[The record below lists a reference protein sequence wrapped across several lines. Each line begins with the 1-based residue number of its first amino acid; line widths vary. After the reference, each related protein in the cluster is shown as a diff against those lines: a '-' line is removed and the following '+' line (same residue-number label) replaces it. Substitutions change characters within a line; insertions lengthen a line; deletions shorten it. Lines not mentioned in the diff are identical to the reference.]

1 MINEIGF
8 NGLTCSPSDYDCS
21 DGELATCYNLIP
33 EDNALKPVYAPAVVG
48 NITLTNKQVIE
59 CCHKGNV
66 NGDVYKHYIIH
77 DKSGSGDGTWWWCDV
92 DGDTLEEI
100 VLDSFKVSTVCAMG
114 NILCFIGE
122 SGTYYAL
129 WKDNTYRTFKKK
141 DFLFNTEIRKTPD
154 SGVSTVSTYTFV
166 AKYTKVEFLAM
177 YDKYLSGDINVYKF
191 HTLKKS
197 SLEKILGDIDADVNK
212 RLAEDES
219 LFKYTTFGV
228 CLLRLYD
235 GTYVATSGFFLLQ
248 NTIDRTLTV
257 KSTTANW
264 DGPSCRMNMTLRK
277 YQLRVSLAT
286 DKIKDLITGFD
297 VYLNLSDSLLDIRE
311 YKNGDYDTAI
321 QIPNATYKLDFI
333 DLKNLYRK
341 IDEMP
346 LYKVASFDMDDIG
359 KFVDLKRPIGT
370 EESFNSEMLNALDIG
385 ASGGYLYNNRLH
397 LFDYSKI
404 YATKDNPFVQYADSN
419 MDNVEDVEFIAEHS
433 FADGNKIYCRF
444 KSKPIIPAVFS
455 LCLDNLISTD
465 FYFKKGEECYWQRV
479 LYYNSKTYPWSLCAS
494 YDKGIFGDIQ
504 DFSHYSPV
512 EYNEKLALAEKSDM
526 VISSSQ
532 SSILVSKAENPMVF
546 PAKNSVSVGSST
558 IRALAANTQPIS
570 EGQFGDAPLYAFT
583 DEGVWMLML
592 DSEGVYQSRQPVN
605 REICTNTTG
614 ILQTDD
620 AILYASDRGII
631 MQQGR
636 SSKCITEALDD
647 YPFDYNK
654 MPHSAEI
661 LATGEIPSIGV
672 AYRMTIRQYL
682 KEAEMV
688 FDYYNS
694 RLVLFNPNCKY
705 AYIYSLRSGMW
716 GTIPNTFRSRVNIYP
731 QAYAV
736 NTDGDIVDLYN
747 PDADEYVPYFFCTRP
762 MTLDAANVHKTIFSL
777 IVRGYFQPDVKKCGI
792 ALYASNNL
800 FDWVLVSTSAT
811 QYLRGIAGTPY
822 KYFRIACIGNL
833 RPEESISGCSIDV
846 QPRWN
851 NRLR

>member
-33 EDNALKPVYAPAVVG
+33 EDNALKPVHAPAVVG
-48 NITLTNKQVIE
+48 KITLTNKQVIE
-59 CCHKGNV
+59 YCHKGNV

-77 DKSGSGDGTWWWCDV
+77 DKSGPGNGTWWWCDV
-92 DGDTLEEI
+92 DGETLNEI
-100 VLDSFKVSTVCAMG
+100 VLDNFKVSTVCAMG

-129 WKDNTYRTFKKK
+129 WKDKTYRTFKKE
-141 DFLFNTEIRKTPD
+141 DFLFNTTIRNATAAARLLP
-154 SGVSTVSTYTFV
+154 FV
-166 AKYTKVEFLAM
+166 AKYTKDEFLAM
-177 YDKYLSGDINVYKF
+177 YDKNTAGSSVIYHYD
-191 HTLKKS
+191 TLKKT
-197 SLEKILGDIDADVNK
+197 SLEKMLGDIDADVNK
-212 RLAEDES
+212 WLGGDDS

-235 GTYVATSGFFLLQ
+235 GTYVATSGFFILQ
-248 NTIDRTLTV
+248 NTLERTLTI
-257 KSTTANW
+257 KKTTPDW
-264 DGPSCRMNMTLRK
+264 DGPSCQMYMNLHK

-297 VYLNLSDSLLDIRE
+297 VYLNLSDSLLDIRG
-311 YKNGDYDTAI
+311 YNNGYYGLGTGSPDI
-321 QIPNATYKLDFI
+321 TYQLDFI
-333 DLKNLYRK
+333 DLKRLYEK

-346 LYKVASFDMDDIG
+346 LYKVASFDMDDVG
-359 KFVDLKRPIGT
+359 KYVDLKRPIGT

-404 YATKDNPFVQYADSN
+404 YAIKDHPFVQYADSN

-433 FADGNKIYCRF
+433 FADGNKIYCKF
-444 KSKPIIPAVFS
+444 KDKAVIPAMVS
-455 LCLDNLISTD
+455 LCLPNLVSTD
-465 FYFKKGEECYWQRV
+465 YYLKKGEECYWQRV
-479 LYYNSKTYPWSLCAS
+479 LYYNSKTYPWSICAS

-504 DFSHYSPV
+504 DFSHYSPI
-512 EYNEKLALAEKSDM
+512 EYNEKVAKAEKSDM
-526 VISSSQ
+526 VVSSSQ
-532 SSILVSKAENPMVF
+532 SSILVSKAENPMAF

-647 YPFDYNK
+647 YPFDYNT
-654 MPHSAEI
+654 MPHSREI

-672 AYRMTIRQYL
+672 AYRMPIRQYL

-694 RLVLFNPNCKY
+694 RLILFNPNCKY

-736 NTDGDIVDLYN
+736 NTDGRIVDLYN

-811 QYLRGIAGTPY
+811 QYLRGMAGTPY

-851 NRLR
+851 NKLR

>member
-33 EDNALKPVYAPAVVG
+33 EDNALKPVHAPAVVG
-48 NITLTNKQVIE
+48 KITLTNKQVIE
-59 CCHKGNV
+59 YCHKGNV

-92 DGDTLEEI
+92 DGDTPEEI
-100 VLDSFKVSTVCAMG
+100 VLDSFKVSSVCAMG
-114 NILCFIGE
+114 NILSFIGE
-122 SGTYYAL
+122 SGTCYAL
-129 WKDNTYRTFKKK
+129 WKDKTYRTFKKE
-141 DFLFNTEIRKTPD
+141 DFLFETIIESSNYR
-154 SGVSTVSTYTFV
+154 VSTFV
-166 AKYTKVEFLAM
+166 AKYKKDEFLAM
-177 YDKYLSGDINVYKF
+177 YDSHKF
-191 HTLKKS
+191 GSTDFYQFGILKKS
-197 SLEKILGDIDADVNK
+197 SLEKILTGIDADVNK
-212 RLAEDES
+212 KLAEDES
-219 LFKYTTFGV
+219 LFKYNTFGV
-228 CLLRLYD
+228 CMLRLYD
-235 GTYVATSGFFLLQ
+235 GTYVATSGFFLLR

-257 KSTTANW
+257 KSTTVDW
-264 DGPSCRMNMTLRK
+264 DGPSCQMEMTINK
-277 YQLRVSLAT
+277 YQICVNLAT

-311 YKNGDYDTAI
+311 YRNGDYDTDLKL
-321 QIPNATYKLDFI
+321 PNATYKLDFI

-359 KFVDLKRPIGT
+359 KYVDLKRPIGT

-404 YATKDNPFVQYADSN
+404 YAIKDNPFVQYADSN

-444 KSKPIIPAVFS
+444 KSRPIIPAVFS
-455 LCLDNLISTD
+455 LCLNNLVSTD
-465 FYFKKGEECYWQRV
+465 YYLKKGEECYWQRV
-479 LYYNSKTYPWSLCAS
+479 LYYNSKTYPWSICAS

-504 DFSHYSPV
+504 DFRHCSPV
-512 EYNEKLALAEKSDM
+512 EYNEKVALAEKSDM
-526 VISSSQ
+526 VVSSSQ

-546 PAKNSVSVGSST
+546 PAKNSVCVGSST

-654 MPHSAEI
+654 MPHSREI

-672 AYRMTIRQYL
+672 AYRMPIRQYL

-716 GTIPNTFRSRVNIYP
+716 GTIPNIFRSRVNIYP

-736 NTDGDIVDLYN
+736 NTDGRIVDLYN
-747 PDADEYVPYFFCTRP
+747 PDAEEYVPYFFCTRP

-811 QYLRGIAGTPY
+811 QYLRGMAGTPY

-851 NRLR
+851 NKLR

>member
-33 EDNALKPVYAPAVVG
+33 EDNALKPVHAPAVVG
-48 NITLTNKQVIE
+48 DIKLHDKQVIE
-59 CCHKGNV
+59 YCHKGNV

-77 DKSGSGDGTWWWCDV
+77 DKSGLGDGTWWWCDV
-92 DGDTLEEI
+92 EGKTLNEI
-100 VLDSFKVSTVCAMG
+100 ALEGFKVNSVCAIG
-114 NILCFIGE
+114 NILCFIGD

-129 WKDNTYRTFKKK
+129 WKDKTYRTFKKE
-141 DFLFNTEIRKTPD
+141 DFLFNTKISPA
-154 SGVSTVSTYTFV
+154 SVGAALSTFV
-166 AKYTKVEFLAM
+166 AKYTKDEFFAM
-177 YDKYLSGDINVYKF
+177 YDKVLSGGINVYKF
-191 HTLKKS
+191 GTLKKS
-197 SLEKILGDIDADVNK
+197 SLEKMLGDIDAAVNK

-219 LFKYTTFGV
+219 LFKYTTFGI

-248 NTIDRTLTV
+248 NTVDRTLKV
-257 KSTTANW
+257 KS
-264 DGPSCRMNMTLRK
+264 DGPSCQMQMTLRK
-277 YQLRVSLAT
+277 YQLCVSLAT

-311 YKNGDYDTAI
+311 YNNGDYDTSI
-321 QIPNATYKLDFI
+321 LLPNVTYKLDFI
-333 DLKNLYRK
+333 DKKRLYEK
-341 IDEMP
+341 VDEMP

-359 KFVDLKRPIGT
+359 KYVDLKRPIGT

-404 YATKDNPFVQYADSN
+404 YAIKDNPFVQYDVALA
-419 MDNVEDVEFIAEHS
+419 VEGVEFIAEHS

-444 KSKPIIPAVFS
+444 KSKPIIPAMFS
-455 LCLDNLISTD
+455 LCLNNLVSTD
-465 FYFKKGEECYWQRV
+465 YYFKKGEECYWQRV
-479 LYYNSKTYPWSLCAS
+479 LYYNSKTYPWSICAS

-504 DFSHYSPV
+504 DFRHCSPV
-512 EYNEKLALAEKSDM
+512 EYNEKVALAEKSDM
-526 VISSSQ
+526 VVSSSQ

-647 YPFDYNK
+647 YPFDYNT
-654 MPHSAEI
+654 MPHSREI

-672 AYRMTIRQYL
+672 AYRMQIRKYL

-716 GTIPNTFRSRVNIYP
+716 GTIPNKFRSRVNIYP

-736 NTDGDIVDLYN
+736 NTDGRIVDLYN

-777 IVRGYFQPDVKKCGI
+777 IVRGYFQPDVEKCGI

-811 QYLRGIAGTPY
+811 QYLRGMAGTPY

>member
-33 EDNALKPVYAPAVVG
+33 EDNALKPVHAPAVVG

-77 DKSGSGDGTWWWCDV
+77 DKSESGDGTWWWCDV
-92 DGDTLEEI
+92 DGDTPEEI
-100 VLDSFKVSTVCAMG
+100 VLDSFKVGTVCAMG

-129 WKDNTYRTFKKK
+129 WKDKTYRTFKKE
-141 DFLFNTEIRKTPD
+141 DFLFNTKISKAPD
-154 SGVSTVSTYTFV
+154 PVIPLSTFV
-166 AKYTKVEFLAM
+166 AKYKKEELVAM
-177 YDKYLSGDINVYKF
+177 YDSVKFAGNDMYLFNNLEK
-191 HTLKKS
+191 T
-197 SLEKILGDIDADVNK
+197 SLEKILGDIDAAVNK
-212 RLAEDES
+212 QLADNDL
-219 LFKYTTFGV
+219 LFKYNTFGV
-228 CLLRLYD
+228 CMLRLYD
-235 GTYVATSGFFLLQ
+235 GTYVATSGFFVLRNML
-248 NTIDRTLTV
+248 DPTLSL
-257 KSTTANW
+257 KSTTPDW
-264 DGPSCRMNMTLRK
+264 DGPSFQMNMTIHH
-277 YQLRVSLAT
+277 YQLCVSLAT

-297 VYLNLSDSLLDIRE
+297 VYLNLSDPLLDIKPYTSVYNRPPSA
-311 YKNGDYDTAI
+311 DVPDM
-321 QIPNATYKLDFI
+321 TYKLDFVGS
-333 DLKNLYRK
+333 KRLYQK

-359 KFVDLKRPIGT
+359 KYVDLKRPIGT

-404 YATKDNPFVQYADSN
+404 YAIKDNPFVQYADSN

-433 FADGNKIYCRF
+433 LADGKKIYCRF
-444 KSKPIIPAVFS
+444 KAKPIIPAVFS
-455 LCLDNLISTD
+455 LCLNNLVSTD
-465 FYFKKGEECYWQRV
+465 YYLKKGEECYWQRV
-479 LYYNSKTYPWSLCAS
+479 LYYNSKTYPWSICAS

-504 DFSHYSPV
+504 DFSHYSPI

-526 VISSSQ
+526 VVSSSQ

-661 LATGEIPSIGV
+661 LATGKIPSIGV
-672 AYRMTIRQYL
+672 AYRMPIRQYL

-716 GTIPNTFRSRVNIYP
+716 GTIPNIFRSRVNIYP

-736 NTDGDIVDLYN
+736 NTNGRIVDLYN
-747 PDADEYVPYFFCTRP
+747 PNAKKYVPYFFCTRP
-762 MTLDAANVHKTIFSL
+762 MTLDAANIHKTIFSL

-811 QYLRGIAGTPY
+811 QYLRGMAGTPY

-851 NRLR
+851 NKLR

>member
-33 EDNALKPVYAPAVVG
+33 EDNALKPVHAPAVVG
-48 NITLTNKQVIE
+48 NITLTDKQVIE
-59 CCHKGNV
+59 YCHKGNV

-129 WKDNTYRTFKKK
+129 WKDKTYRTFKKE
-141 DFLFNTEIRKTPD
+141 DFLFNTKISKAPDADTPL
-154 SGVSTVSTYTFV
+154 STFV
-166 AKYTKVEFLAM
+166 AKYKKDELVAM
-177 YDKYLSGDINVYKF
+177 YDSVKF
-191 HTLKKS
+191 GSHDMYIFHKLKKT
-197 SLEKILGDIDADVNK
+197 SLEKMLGDIDAAVNK
-212 RLAEDES
+212 RLADDES

-235 GTYVATSGFFLLQ
+235 GTYVATSGFFVLRNML
-248 NTIDRTLTV
+248 DSTLFL
-257 KSTTANW
+257 KSTTPDW
-264 DGPSCRMNMTLRK
+264 DGPSCQMNMTLHT
-277 YQLRVSLAT
+277 YQLCVSLAT

-311 YKNGDYDTAI
+311 YTGAYGYTGADV
-321 QIPNATYKLDFI
+321 PNMTYKLKFVGS
-333 DLKNLYRK
+333 KRLYEK

-346 LYKVASFDMDDIG
+346 LYKVASFDMDDVG
-359 KFVDLKRPIGT
+359 KYVDLKRPIGT
-370 EESFNSEMLNALDIG
+370 EESFNSEMLNALDVG

-433 FADGNKIYCRF
+433 FADGKKIYCRF

-494 YDKGIFGDIQ
+494 YNKGTFVDIQ

-512 EYNEKLALAEKSDM
+512 EYNEKLALAEKSDL
-526 VISSSQ
+526 VVSSSQ

-546 PAKNSVSVGSST
+546 PAKNSVSVGSSA

-605 REICTNTTG
+605 REICTNTSG

-620 AILYASDRGII
+620 AILYASKRGII

-672 AYRMTIRQYL
+672 AYRMPIRQYL

-688 FDYYNS
+688 FNYYNS

-716 GTIPNTFRSRVNIYP
+716 GTIPNIFRSRVNIYP

-736 NTDGDIVDLYN
+736 NTDGRIVDLYN
-747 PDADEYVPYFFCTRP
+747 PDAEEYVPYFFCTRP

-851 NRLR
+851 NKLR

>member
-1 MINEIGF
+1 MIKEIGF

-33 EDNALKPVYAPAVVG
+33 EDNALKPVHAPAVVG
-48 NITLTNKQVIE
+48 NIKLHDKQVIE
-59 CCHKGNV
+59 YCHKGNV

-100 VLDSFKVSTVCAMG
+100 VLDSFKVNSVCAMG

-129 WKDNTYRTFKKK
+129 WKDNTYRTFKKE
-141 DFLFNTEIRKTPD
+141 DFLFNTKISKAPD
-154 SGVSTVSTYTFV
+154 ANTLLSTFV
-166 AKYTKVEFLAM
+166 AKYKKEELVAM
-177 YDKYLSGDINVYKF
+177 YDSVKF
-191 HTLKKS
+191 GSNDMYIFLNLKKT
-197 SLEKILGDIDADVNK
+197 SLEKILGDIDAAVNK
-212 RLAEDES
+212 RLADDES

-235 GTYVATSGFFLLQ
+235 GTYVATSGFFVLRNML
-248 NTIDRTLTV
+248 DSTLSL
-257 KSTTANW
+257 KSTTHDW
-264 DGPSCRMNMTLRK
+264 DGPSFQMNMTLHTYK
-277 YQLRVSLAT
+277 LCVSLAT

-311 YKNGDYDTAI
+311 YKSVYNTPPSADVPDM
-321 QIPNATYKLDFI
+321 TYKLDFI
-333 DLKNLYRK
+333 DLKRLYQK
-341 IDEMP
+341 VDEMP
-346 LYKVASFDMDDIG
+346 LYKVASFDIDDIG
-359 KFVDLKRPIGT
+359 KYVDLKRPIGT
-370 EESFNSEMLNALDIG
+370 EESFNSETLNALDIG

-404 YATKDNPFVQYADSN
+404 YAYKDYPFVQYGDSS

-433 FADGNKIYCRF
+433 LANGKKIYCKF
-444 KSKPIIPAVFS
+444 KAKAVIPAVFS
-455 LCLDNLISTD
+455 LCLPNLVSTD

-512 EYNEKLALAEKSDM
+512 EYEEQVALAEKSDM
-526 VISSSQ
+526 VVSSSQ
-532 SSILVSKAENPMVF
+532 SSILVSEAENPMVF
-546 PAKNSVSVGSST
+546 PAKNSVSVGSSA

-592 DSEGVYQSRQPVN
+592 NSEGVYQARQPVN
-605 REICTNTTG
+605 REICTNTKG
-614 ILQTDD
+614 IIQADD

-636 SSKCITEALDD
+636 SSKCITEALDA
-647 YPFDYNK
+647 YPFDYNT
-654 MPHSAEI
+654 MPHSMEI

-672 AYRMTIRQYL
+672 AYRIPIRQYL

-747 PDADEYVPYFFCTRP
+747 PDAVEYVPYFFCTRP

-851 NRLR
+851 NKLR

>member
-33 EDNALKPVYAPAVVG
+33 EDNALKPVHAPAVVG
-48 NITLTNKQVIE
+48 KIALHDKQVIE

-92 DGDTLEEI
+92 DGDTPEEI

-129 WKDNTYRTFKKK
+129 WKDKTYRTFKKK
-141 DFLFNTEIRKTPD
+141 DFLFETIID
-154 SGVSTVSTYTFV
+154 SSTSRVLTFV
-166 AKYTKVEFLAM
+166 AKYKKDEFLAM
-177 YDKYLSGDINVYKF
+177 YDSHKF
-191 HTLKKS
+191 GSTDLYNFGILKKS
-197 SLEKILGDIDADVNK
+197 SLEKILTGIDADVNK
-212 RLAEDES
+212 ELAEYES

-235 GTYVATSGFFLLQ
+235 GTYVATSGFFVLQ
-248 NTIDRTLTV
+248 NKLERTLTIN
-257 KSTTANW
+257 KTTPDW
-264 DGPSCRMNMTLRK
+264 DGPSCQMEMTTSTYKICVNLT
-277 YQLRVSLAT
+277 T

-311 YKNGDYDTAI
+311 YRNGEYDTFSAL
-321 QIPNATYKLDFI
+321 PNATYKLDFI
-333 DLKNLYRK
+333 DLKRLYQK
-341 IDEMP
+341 VDEMP

-433 FADGNKIYCRF
+433 LADGKKTYCRF

-455 LCLDNLISTD
+455 LCLDNLTSTD

-479 LYYNSKTYPWSLCAS
+479 LYYNSKTYPWSLCAL
-494 YDKGIFGDIQ
+494 YNVGVFGDIQ

-512 EYNEKLALAEKSDM
+512 EYNEKLALAEKSDL
-526 VISSSQ
+526 VVSSSQ

-605 REICTNTTG
+605 REICTNTSG

-620 AILYASDRGII
+620 AILYASKRGII

-647 YPFDYNK
+647 YPFDYNT

-672 AYRMTIRQYL
+672 AYRMPIRQYL

-716 GTIPNTFRSRVNIYP
+716 GTIPNKFRSRVNIYP

-736 NTDGDIVDLYN
+736 NTDGRIVDLYN
-747 PDADEYVPYFFCTRP
+747 PDAEEYVPYFFCTRP
-762 MTLDAANVHKTIFSL
+762 MTLDAANIHKTIFSL

-851 NRLR
+851 NKLR

>member
-33 EDNALKPVYAPAVVG
+33 EDNALKPVHAPAVVG
-48 NITLTNKQVIE
+48 KIKLTGNQVIE

-92 DGDTLEEI
+92 DGDTPEEI
-100 VLDSFKVSTVCAMG
+100 VLDSFKVSSVCAMG

-129 WKDNTYRTFKKK
+129 WKDKTYRTFKKE
-141 DFLFNTEIRKTPD
+141 DFLFNTTISSLPD
-154 SGVSTVSTYTFV
+154 VGSAPFPLSTFV
-166 AKYTKVEFLAM
+166 AKYTKDEIFAM
-177 YDKYLSGDINVYKF
+177 YNERSPGDYKF
-191 HTLKKS
+191 YLLKKS
-197 SLEKILGDIDADVNK
+197 SLEKILGDIDAAVNK
-212 RLAEDES
+212 RLADDES

-235 GTYVATSGFFLLQ
+235 GTYVATSGFFILQ
-248 NTIDRTLTV
+248 NTLDSTLSL
-257 KSTTANW
+257 KRTTAGW
-264 DGPSCRMNMTLRK
+264 DGPSFQMQISLHHFSI
-277 YQLRVSLAT
+277 RVSLAT
-286 DKIKDLITGFD
+286 DKIKDMITGFD

-311 YKNGDYDTAI
+311 YYSDDDYDTNI
-321 QIPNATYKLDFI
+321 QIPDITYKLDFI
-333 DLKNLYRK
+333 DKKRLYQK
-341 IDEMP
+341 VDEMP

-359 KFVDLKRPIGT
+359 KIVDLKRPIGT

-397 LFDYSKI
+397 LFNYKKTLPYKDY
-404 YATKDNPFVQYADSN
+404 PFVQYINYETEAAEEAD
-419 MDNVEDVEFIAEHS
+419 ILAEHS
-433 FADGNKIYCRF
+433 FADGNKIYCKF
-444 KSKPIIPAVFS
+444 KDEAVFPAVFS
-455 LCLDNLISTD
+455 LCLPNLEFTD

-479 LYYNSKTYPWSLCAS
+479 LYYNSKTYPWSICAS

-504 DFSHYSPV
+504 DFRHCSPDV
-512 EYNEKLALAEKSDM
+512 YNEKLALAEKSDM
-526 VISSSQ
+526 VVSSSQ

-654 MPHSAEI
+654 MPHSREI

-672 AYRMTIRQYL
+672 AYRMPIRQYL

-694 RLVLFNPNCKY
+694 RLVLFNPTCKY

-716 GTIPNTFRSRVNIYP
+716 GTIPNKFRSRVNIYP

-736 NTDGDIVDLYN
+736 NTDGRIVDLYN
-747 PDADEYVPYFFCTRP
+747 PDAEEYVPYFFCTRP

-811 QYLRGIAGTPY
+811 QYLRGMAGTPY

>member
-33 EDNALKPVYAPAVVG
+33 EDNALKPVHAPAVVG
-48 NITLTNKQVIE
+48 KITLQDKQVIE

-77 DKSGSGDGTWWWCDV
+77 DKSESGDGTWWWCDV
-92 DGDTLEEI
+92 DGDTPEKI

-129 WKDNTYRTFKKK
+129 WKDKTYRTFKKE
-141 DFLFNTEIRKTPD
+141 DFQFNTRIWNDDPLLIP
-154 SGVSTVSTYTFV
+154 TFV
-166 AKYTKVEFLAM
+166 AKYKKDEFLAM
-177 YDKYLSGDINVYKF
+177 YDEYSPGDYKF
-191 HTLKKS
+191 YFLKKT
-197 SLEKILGDIDADVNK
+197 SLEKILGDIDAAVNK
-212 RLAEDES
+212 RLADDES

-235 GTYVATSGFFLLQ
+235 GTYVATSGFFVLQ
-248 NTIDRTLTV
+248 NKLDTTLSLKRT
-257 KSTTANW
+257 TTDW
-264 DGPSCRMNMTLRK
+264 DGPSFQMEMTLRH
-277 YQLRVSLAT
+277 YSIRVSLAT
-286 DKIKDLITGFD
+286 DKIKDLVTGFD
-297 VYLNLSDSLLDIRE
+297 VYLNLSDSLLDIKDC
-311 YKNGDYDTAI
+311 YSLDYDTTTKL
-321 QIPNATYKLDFI
+321 PNATYQLGFI
-333 DLKNLYRK
+333 DKKRLYEK
-341 IDEMP
+341 VDEMP
-346 LYKVASFDMDDIG
+346 LYKVASCDIDDMDKSI
-359 KFVDLKRPIGT
+359 DLKRPIGT

-385 ASGGYLYNNRLH
+385 ASGGCLYNNRLH
-397 LFDYSKI
+397 LFNYKKTFP
-404 YATKDNPFVQYADSN
+404 YKEYQFVRYINLETEAAEEAD
-419 MDNVEDVEFIAEHS
+419 ILAEHS
-433 FADGNKIYCRF
+433 LADGKKIYCKF
-444 KSKPIIPAVFS
+444 KDKAVIPAVFS
-455 LCLDNLISTD
+455 LCLPNLVSTD

-479 LYYNSKTYPWSLCAS
+479 LYYNSKTYPWSICAS

-504 DFSHYSPV
+504 DFSHYSPI

-526 VISSSQ
+526 VVSSSQ

-605 REICTNTTG
+605 REICTNTSG

-654 MPHSAEI
+654 MPHSREI
-661 LATGEIPSIGV
+661 LATGKIPSIGV

-716 GTIPNTFRSRVNIYP
+716 GAIPNKFRSRVNIYP

-736 NTDGDIVDLYN
+736 NTEGRIVDLYN

-851 NRLR
+851 NKLR

>member
-33 EDNALKPVYAPAVVG
+33 EDNTLKPVHAPAVVG
-48 NITLTNKQVIE
+48 NINLHDKQVIE
-59 CCHKGNV
+59 YCHKGNV

-92 DGDTLEEI
+92 DGDTPEEI
-100 VLDSFKVSTVCAMG
+100 VLDSSKVSSVCAMG
-114 NILCFIGE
+114 NILSFIGE
-122 SGTYYAL
+122 SGTCYAL
-129 WKDNTYRTFKKK
+129 WKDKTYRTFKKE
-141 DFLFNTEIRKTPD
+141 DFLFETIID
-154 SGVSTVSTYTFV
+154 SSNYRVSTFV
-166 AKYTKVEFLAM
+166 AKYKKDEFLAM
-177 YDKYLSGDINVYKF
+177 YDSHKF
-191 HTLKKS
+191 GSTDLYQFGILKKS
-197 SLEKILGDIDADVNK
+197 SLEKILTGIDADVNK
-212 RLAEDES
+212 KLAEDES
-219 LFKYTTFGV
+219 LFKYNTFGV
-228 CLLRLYD
+228 CMLRLYD
-235 GTYVATSGFFLLQ
+235 GTYVATSGFFLLR

-257 KSTTANW
+257 KSTTVDW
-264 DGPSCRMNMTLRK
+264 DGPSCQMEMTINK
-277 YQLRVSLAT
+277 YQICVNLAT

-311 YKNGDYDTAI
+311 YRNGDYDTDSKL
-321 QIPNATYKLDFI
+321 PNATYKLDFI
-333 DLKNLYRK
+333 DLKNLYQK

-359 KFVDLKRPIGT
+359 KYVDLKRPIGT

-397 LFDYSKI
+397 LFDYKKI
-404 YATKDNPFVQYADSN
+404 YAIKDNPFVQYADSN

-433 FADGNKIYCRF
+433 LADGKKIYCKF
-444 KSKPIIPAVFS
+444 KAKPIIPAVFS
-455 LCLDNLISTD
+455 LCLNNLVSTD
-465 FYFKKGEECYWQRV
+465 YYFKKGEECYWQRV
-479 LYYNSKTYPWSLCAS
+479 LYYNSKTYPWSICAS
-494 YDKGIFGDIQ
+494 YNVGIFGDIQ
-504 DFSHYSPV
+504 DFWHYSPV
-512 EYNEKLALAEKSDM
+512 DYNEKLALAEKSDM
-526 VISSSQ
+526 VVSSSQ

-654 MPHSAEI
+654 MPHSREI
-661 LATGEIPSIGV
+661 LATGKIPSIGV
-672 AYRMTIRQYL
+672 AYRMPIRQYL

-716 GTIPNTFRSRVNIYP
+716 GTIPNIFRSRVNIYP

-736 NTDGDIVDLYN
+736 NTDGHIVDLYN

-811 QYLRGIAGTPY
+811 QYLRGMAGTPY

-851 NRLR
+851 NKLR

>member
-33 EDNALKPVYAPAVVG
+33 EDNALKPVHAPAVVG
-48 NITLTNKQVIE
+48 NITLTAKQVIE

-129 WKDNTYRTFKKK
+129 WKDKTYRTFKKK

-177 YDKYLSGDINVYKF
+177 YDKYLFGDINVYKF
-191 HTLKKS
+191 YILKKS
-197 SLEKILGDIDADVNK
+197 SLEKMLGDIDAAVNK

-257 KSTTANW
+257 KSTTKDW

-311 YKNGDYDTAI
+311 YKNGDYDTNI
-321 QIPNATYKLDFI
+321 QIPNATYELDFI
-333 DLKNLYRK
+333 DLKRLYRK

-346 LYKVASFDMDDIG
+346 LYKVASFDMDDVG
-359 KFVDLKRPIGT
+359 KYVDLKRPIGT
-370 EESFNSEMLNALDIG
+370 EESFNSETLNALDIG

-404 YATKDNPFVQYADSN
+404 YAYKDNPFVQYADSN
-419 MDNVEDVEFIAEHS
+419 MGVEFIAEHS
-433 FADGNKIYCRF
+433 LASGKKIYCKF
-444 KSKPIIPAVFS
+444 KAKAVIPAVFS
-455 LCLDNLISTD
+455 LCLNNLVSTD

-512 EYNEKLALAEKSDM
+512 EYNEKLALAEKSDL
-526 VISSSQ
+526 VVSSSQ
-532 SSILVSKAENPMVF
+532 SSILVSEAENPMVF

-605 REICTNTTG
+605 REICTNTSG

-620 AILYASDRGII
+620 AILYASKRGII

-661 LATGEIPSIGV
+661 LATGKIPSIGV

-716 GTIPNTFRSRVNIYP
+716 GTIPNKFRSRVNIYP

-736 NTDGDIVDLYN
+736 STDGDIVDLYN
-747 PDADEYVPYFFCTRP
+747 PDAEEYVPYFFCTRP

-851 NRLR
+851 NKLR

>member
-33 EDNALKPVYAPAVVG
+33 EDNALKPVHAPAVVG
-48 NITLTNKQVIE
+48 KIKLTGKQVIE

-92 DGDTLEEI
+92 DGDTPEEI

-129 WKDNTYRTFKKK
+129 WKDKTYRTFKKE
-141 DFLFNTEIRKTPD
+141 DFQFNTKIWNDDPLLIP
-154 SGVSTVSTYTFV
+154 TFV
-166 AKYTKVEFLAM
+166 AKYKKDEFLAM
-177 YDKYLSGDINVYKF
+177 YDEYSPGDYKF
-191 HTLKKS
+191 YFLKKT
-197 SLEKILGDIDADVNK
+197 SLEKILGDIDAAVNK
-212 RLAEDES
+212 RLADDES

-235 GTYVATSGFFLLQ
+235 GTYVATSGFFVLQ
-248 NTIDRTLTV
+248 NKLDTTLSLKRT
-257 KSTTANW
+257 TTDW
-264 DGPSCRMNMTLRK
+264 DGPSFQMEMTLRH
-277 YQLRVSLAT
+277 YSIRVSLAT

-297 VYLNLSDSLLDIRE
+297 VYLNLSDSLLDIKE
-311 YKNGDYDTAI
+311 CYSLDYDTTTKL
-321 QIPNATYKLDFI
+321 PNATYQLGFI
-333 DLKNLYRK
+333 DKKRLYEK
-341 IDEMP
+341 VDEMP
-346 LYKVASFDMDDIG
+346 LYKVASCDIDDMDKSI
-359 KFVDLKRPIGT
+359 DLKRPIGT

-385 ASGGYLYNNRLH
+385 ASGGCLYNNRLH
-397 LFDYSKI
+397 LFNYKKTFPYKEYQFVRYI
-404 YATKDNPFVQYADSN
+404 NLETEATEEAD
-419 MDNVEDVEFIAEHS
+419 ILAEHS
-433 FADGNKIYCRF
+433 LADGKKIYCKF
-444 KSKPIIPAVFS
+444 KDKAVIPAVFS
-455 LCLDNLISTD
+455 LCLPNLVSTD
-465 FYFKKGEECYWQRV
+465 YYFKKGEECYWQRV
-479 LYYNSKTYPWSLCAS
+479 LYYNSKTYPWSICAS

-504 DFSHYSPV
+504 DFSHYSPI

-526 VISSSQ
+526 VVSSSQ

-605 REICTNTTG
+605 REICTNTSG

-647 YPFDYNK
+647 YPFDYNT
-654 MPHSAEI
+654 MPHSREI

-672 AYRMTIRQYL
+672 AYRMPIRQYL

-736 NTDGDIVDLYN
+736 NTDGRIVDLYN

-851 NRLR
+851 NKLR

>member
-33 EDNALKPVYAPAVVG
+33 EDNTLKPVHAPAVVG
-48 NITLTNKQVIE
+48 NIKLHNKQVIE
-59 CCHKGNV
+59 YCHKGNV

-92 DGDTLEEI
+92 EGKTLNEI
-100 VLDSFKVSTVCAMG
+100 ALEGFKVNSVCAIG
-114 NILCFIGE
+114 NILCFIGD

-129 WKDNTYRTFKKK
+129 WKDKTYRTFKKK
-141 DFLFNTEIRKTPD
+141 DFLFNTKISKAPDADTPL
-154 SGVSTVSTYTFV
+154 SKFV
-166 AKYTKVEFLAM
+166 AKYKKDEFLAM
-177 YDKYLSGDINVYKF
+177 YDEHKVSEDLSIGYDFGI
-191 HTLKKS
+191 LKKS
-197 SLEKILGDIDADVNK
+197 SLEKMLGDIDAAVNK

-235 GTYVATSGFFLLQ
+235 GTYVATSGFFVLQ
-248 NTIDRTLTV
+248 NKLERTLTIN
-257 KSTTANW
+257 KPTPTW
-264 DGPSCRMNMTLRK
+264 DGPSCQMNMTLHK
-277 YQLRVSLAT
+277 YKLCVSLAT
-286 DKIKDLITGFD
+286 DRIKDLVTGFD
-297 VYLNLSDSLLDIRE
+297 IYLNLSDSLLDIRE
-311 YKNGDYDTAI
+311 YNNGDFDTSTKL
-321 QIPNATYKLDFI
+321 PKATYLLDFI
-333 DLKNLYRK
+333 YGKRLYEK
-341 IDEMP
+341 VDEMP

-359 KFVDLKRPIGT
+359 KYVDLKRPIGT

-404 YATKDNPFVQYADSN
+404 YAIKDNPFVQYDETNAAEEAD
-419 MDNVEDVEFIAEHS
+419 FIAVHS
-433 FADGNKIYCRF
+433 LANGKKIYCKF
-444 KSKPIIPAVFS
+444 KAKAVIPAVVS
-455 LCLDNLISTD
+455 LCLPNLEFTD
-465 FYFKKGEECYWQRV
+465 FYIKQGDEYHWQRL
-479 LYYNSKTYPWSLCAS
+479 LYHNSKTYPWSICISVVGCTFNHQEQFWLTNQKD
-494 YDKGIFGDIQ
+494 YEEQ
-504 DFSHYSPV
+504 V
-512 EYNEKLALAEKSDM
+512 ALAEKSDM
-526 VISSSQ
+526 VVSSSQ

-647 YPFDYNK
+647 YPFDYNT
-654 MPHSAEI
+654 MPHSREI
-661 LATGEIPSIGV
+661 LATGKIPFIGV
-672 AYRMTIRQYL
+672 AYRIPIRQYL

-716 GTIPNTFRSRVNIYP
+716 GTIPNKFRSRVNIYP

-736 NTDGDIVDLYN
+736 NTDGRIVDLYN

-811 QYLRGIAGTPY
+811 QYLRGMAGTPY

-851 NRLR
+851 NKLR

>member
-33 EDNALKPVYAPAVVG
+33 EDNTLKPVHAPAVVG
-48 NITLTNKQVIE
+48 KITLTDKQVIE

-92 DGDTLEEI
+92 DGNTPKEI
-100 VLDSFKVSTVCAMG
+100 VLDNFKVSTVCAMG

-129 WKDNTYRTFKKK
+129 WKDKTYRTFKKK
-141 DFLFNTEIRKTPD
+141 DFLFNTEIRKSWN
-154 SGVSTVSTYTFV
+154 SGAITSFV
-166 AKYTKVEFLAM
+166 AKYTKDEFLAM
-177 YDKYLSGDINVYKF
+177 YDSHKF
-191 HTLKKS
+191 GSTNMYHYGILKKS

-212 RLAEDES
+212 RLADDE
-219 LFKYTTFGV
+219 LRFKYTTFGI

-264 DGPSCRMNMTLRK
+264 DGPSCQMDMTINK
-277 YQLRVSLAT
+277 YQICVNLAT

-311 YKNGDYDTAI
+311 YNNGDFDTDTKL
-321 QIPNATYKLDFI
+321 PNATYKLDFI
-333 DLKNLYRK
+333 DKKRLYEK
-341 IDEMP
+341 VDEMP

-397 LFDYSKI
+397 LFNYKKTLPYKDY
-404 YATKDNPFVQYADSN
+404 PFVQYNETNAAEEVD
-419 MDNVEDVEFIAEHS
+419 FIAVHS
-433 FADGNKIYCRF
+433 LASGKKIYCKF
-444 KSKPIIPAVFS
+444 KAKAVIPAVVS
-455 LCLDNLISTD
+455 LCVPNLEFTD

-479 LYYNSKTYPWSLCAS
+479 LYYNSKTYPWSICAS

-504 DFSHYSPV
+504 DFRHYSPV
-512 EYNEKLALAEKSDM
+512 EYNEKLALAEKSDL
-526 VISSSQ
+526 VVSSSQ

-605 REICTNTTG
+605 REICTNTSG

-620 AILYASDRGII
+620 AILYASKRGII

-661 LATGEIPSIGV
+661 LATGKIPSIGV

-716 GTIPNTFRSRVNIYP
+716 GAIPNKFRSRVNIYP

-736 NTDGDIVDLYN
+736 NTDGRIVDLYN

-762 MTLDAANVHKTIFSL
+762 MTLDAANIHKTIFSL

-851 NRLR
+851 NKLR

>member
-33 EDNALKPVYAPAVVG
+33 EDNALKPVHAPAVVG
-48 NITLTNKQVIE
+48 NIKLQNKQVIE
-59 CCHKGNV
+59 YCHKGNV

-77 DKSGSGDGTWWWCDV
+77 DKSGSGNGTWWWCDV
-92 DGDTLEEI
+92 DGDTPEEI

-141 DFLFNTEIRKTPD
+141 DFLFKTEIRKSPK
-154 SGVSTVSTYTFV
+154 SSESASTFV
-166 AKYTKVEFLAM
+166 AKYTKDEFLAM
-177 YDKYLSGDINVYKF
+177 YDSHKF
-191 HTLKKS
+191 GSTNIYNFGTLKKS
-197 SLEKILGDIDADVNK
+197 SLEKILGDIDAAVNK
-212 RLAEDES
+212 RLADDES

-235 GTYVATSGFFLLQ
+235 GTYVATSGFFVLQ
-248 NTIDRTLTV
+248 STLQQTLTINN
-257 KSTTANW
+257 TTPNW
-264 DGPSCRMNMTLRK
+264 DGPSCEMYMTLRK
-277 YQLRVSLAT
+277 FQLCVSLAT

-297 VYLNLSDSLLDIRE
+297 VYLNLSDSLLDITE
-311 YKNGDYDTAI
+311 YNNGDYDTDTK
-321 QIPNATYKLDFI
+321 IPNASYNLLFIKL
-333 DLKNLYRK
+333 KRLYEK
-341 IDEMP
+341 VDEMP

-385 ASGGYLYNNRLH
+385 APGGYLYNNRLH
-397 LFDYSKI
+397 LFNYKKTFPYKDY
-404 YATKDNPFVQYADSN
+404 PFVQYDVAEEAEEAD
-419 MDNVEDVEFIAEHS
+419 FIAVHS
-433 FADGNKIYCRF
+433 FADGNKIYCKF
-444 KSKPIIPAVFS
+444 KDKAVIPAMVS
-455 LCLDNLISTD
+455 LCLPNLEFTD
-465 FYFKKGEECYWQRV
+465 FYYKHGDDYSRNRI
-479 LYYNSKTYPWSLCAS
+479 YYHNSKTYPWSICAL
-494 YDKGIFGDIQ
+494 YDKGIFGEHPAFWATNQKDYEEQ
-504 DFSHYSPV
+504 
-512 EYNEKLALAEKSDM
+512 LALAEKSDM
-526 VISSSQ
+526 VVSSSQ

-605 REICTNTTG
+605 REICTNTSG

-647 YPFDYNK
+647 YPFDYNT

-661 LATGEIPSIGV
+661 LATGKIPSIGV

-716 GTIPNTFRSRVNIYP
+716 GAIPNKFRSRVNIYP

-736 NTDGDIVDLYN
+736 NTDGRIVDLYN
-747 PDADEYVPYFFCTRP
+747 PDAEEYVPYFFCTRP
-762 MTLDAANVHKTIFSL
+762 MTLDAANIHKTIFSL

-851 NRLR
+851 NKLR

>member
-33 EDNALKPVYAPAVVG
+33 EDNTLKPVHAPAVVG
-48 NITLTNKQVIE
+48 NINLHDKQVIE
-59 CCHKGNV
+59 YCHKGNV

-92 DGDTLEEI
+92 DGDTPEEI
-100 VLDSFKVSTVCAMG
+100 VLDSFKVSSVCAMG
-114 NILCFIGE
+114 NILSFIGE
-122 SGTYYAL
+122 SGTCYAL
-129 WKDNTYRTFKKK
+129 WKDKTYRTFKKE
-141 DFLFNTEIRKTPD
+141 DFLFETIID
-154 SGVSTVSTYTFV
+154 SSNYRVSTFV
-166 AKYTKVEFLAM
+166 AKYKKDEFLAM
-177 YDKYLSGDINVYKF
+177 YDSHKF
-191 HTLKKS
+191 GSTDLYQFGILKKS
-197 SLEKILGDIDADVNK
+197 SLEKILTGIDADVNK
-212 RLAEDES
+212 KLAEDES
-219 LFKYTTFGV
+219 LFKYNTFGV
-228 CLLRLYD
+228 CMLRLYD
-235 GTYVATSGFFLLQ
+235 GTYVATSGFFLLR

-257 KSTTANW
+257 KSTTVDW
-264 DGPSCRMNMTLRK
+264 DGPSCQMEMTINK
-277 YQLRVSLAT
+277 YQICVNLAT
-286 DKIKDLITGFD
+286 DKIKNLITGFD

-311 YKNGDYDTAI
+311 YRNGDYDTDSKL
-321 QIPNATYKLDFI
+321 PNATYKLDFI
-333 DLKNLYRK
+333 DLKNLYQK

-359 KFVDLKRPIGT
+359 KYVDLKRPIGT

-397 LFDYSKI
+397 LFDYKKI
-404 YATKDNPFVQYADSN
+404 YAIKDNPFVQYADSN

-433 FADGNKIYCRF
+433 LADGKKIYCKF
-444 KSKPIIPAVFS
+444 KAKPIIPAVFS
-455 LCLDNLISTD
+455 LCLNNLVSTD
-465 FYFKKGEECYWQRV
+465 YYFKKGEECYWQRV
-479 LYYNSKTYPWSLCAS
+479 LYYNSKTYPWSICAS
-494 YDKGIFGDIQ
+494 YNVGIFGDIQ
-504 DFSHYSPV
+504 DFWHYSPV
-512 EYNEKLALAEKSDM
+512 DYNEKLALAEKSDM
-526 VISSSQ
+526 VVSSSQ

-654 MPHSAEI
+654 MPHSREI
-661 LATGEIPSIGV
+661 LATGKIPSIGV
-672 AYRMTIRQYL
+672 AYRMPIRQYL

-716 GTIPNTFRSRVNIYP
+716 GTIPNIFRSRVNIYP

-736 NTDGDIVDLYN
+736 NTDGHIVDLYN

-811 QYLRGIAGTPY
+811 QYLRGMAGTPY

-851 NRLR
+851 NKLR

>member
-48 NITLTNKQVIE
+48 NIKLHDKQVIE
-59 CCHKGNV
+59 YCHKGNV

-100 VLDSFKVSTVCAMG
+100 VLDSFKVNSVCAMG

-129 WKDNTYRTFKKK
+129 WKDKTYRTFKKE
-141 DFLFNTEIRKTPD
+141 DFLFNTTIRNATAVARLLP
-154 SGVSTVSTYTFV
+154 FV
-166 AKYTKVEFLAM
+166 AKYTKDEFLAM
-177 YDKYLSGDINVYKF
+177 YDKNTAGSSVIYHYG
-191 HTLKKS
+191 TLKKT
-197 SLEKILGDIDADVNK
+197 SLEKMLGDIDADVNK
-212 RLAEDES
+212 RLADDES

-235 GTYVATSGFFLLQ
+235 GTYVATSGFFILQ
-248 NTIDRTLTV
+248 NTLERTLTI
-257 KSTTANW
+257 KKTTPDW
-264 DGPSCRMNMTLRK
+264 DGPSCRMQMNLHK

-311 YKNGDYDTAI
+311 YNNGYYGLNTGSPDI
-321 QIPNATYKLDFI
+321 TYQLDFI
-333 DLKNLYRK
+333 DLKRLYRK

-346 LYKVASFDMDDIG
+346 LYKVASFDMDDVG
-359 KFVDLKRPIGT
+359 KYVDLKRPIGT

-404 YATKDNPFVQYADSN
+404 YAYKDYPFVQYGDSS

-433 FADGNKIYCRF
+433 LADGKKIYCRF

-455 LCLDNLISTD
+455 LCLPNLVSTD

-512 EYNEKLALAEKSDM
+512 DYEEQVALAEKSDL
-526 VISSSQ
+526 VVSSSQ
-532 SSILVSKAENPMVF
+532 SSILVSEAENPMVF
-546 PAKNSVSVGSST
+546 PAKNSVSVGSSA

-592 DSEGVYQSRQPVN
+592 NSEGVYQARQPVN
-605 REICTNTTG
+605 REICTNTKG
-614 ILQTDD
+614 IIQADD

-636 SSKCITEALDD
+636 SSKCITEALDA
-647 YPFDYNK
+647 YPFDYNT

-672 AYRMTIRQYL
+672 AYRMPIRQYL

-747 PDADEYVPYFFCTRP
+747 PKAEEYVPYFFCTRP

-851 NRLR
+851 NKLR

>member
-33 EDNALKPVYAPAVVG
+33 EDNALKPVHAPAVVG
-48 NITLTNKQVIE
+48 NITLQDKQVIE

-100 VLDSFKVSTVCAMG
+100 VLDNFKVSTVCAMG

-129 WKDNTYRTFKKK
+129 WKDNTYRTFKKE
-141 DFLFNTEIRKTPD
+141 DFLFNTKISKAPDADTPL
-154 SGVSTVSTYTFV
+154 STFV
-166 AKYTKVEFLAM
+166 AKYKKEELVAM
-177 YDKYLSGDINVYKF
+177 YDSVKSGSHDMYMFNN
-191 HTLKKS
+191 LKKT
-197 SLEKILGDIDADVNK
+197 SLEKILGDIDAAVNK

-235 GTYVATSGFFLLQ
+235 GTYVATSGFFVLRNML
-248 NTIDRTLTV
+248 DSTLSL
-257 KSTTANW
+257 KSATNVW
-264 DGPSCRMNMTLRK
+264 DGPSCEMNMTLHK
-277 YQLRVSLAT
+277 YQLCVSLAT

-297 VYLNLSDSLLDIRE
+297 VYLNLSDSLLDIRPYTSVDNTPPSE
-311 YKNGDYDTAI
+311 VV
-321 QIPNATYKLDFI
+321 PNMTYKLNFVGS
-333 DLKNLYRK
+333 KRLYEK

-433 FADGNKIYCRF
+433 LADGKKIYCRF

-479 LYYNSKTYPWSLCAS
+479 LYYNSKTYPWSLCAL
-494 YDKGIFGDIQ
+494 YNVGVFGDIQ

-512 EYNEKLALAEKSDM
+512 EYNEKLALAEKSDL
-526 VISSSQ
+526 VVSSSQ

-605 REICTNTTG
+605 REICTNTSG

-620 AILYASDRGII
+620 AILYASKRGII

-654 MPHSAEI
+654 MPHSREI

-672 AYRMTIRQYL
+672 AYRMPIRQYL

-736 NTDGDIVDLYN
+736 NTDGRIVDLYN
-747 PDADEYVPYFFCTRP
+747 PDAEEYVPYFFCTRP

-851 NRLR
+851 NKLR

>member
-33 EDNALKPVYAPAVVG
+33 EDNALKPVHAPAVVG
-48 NITLTNKQVIE
+48 KITLQDKQVIE

-92 DGDTLEEI
+92 EGKTLNEIALDT
-100 VLDSFKVSTVCAMG
+100 FKVSTVCAMG

-129 WKDNTYRTFKKK
+129 WKDKTYRTFKKE
-141 DFLFNTEIRKTPD
+141 DFLFNTTIRNATAGARLSP
-154 SGVSTVSTYTFV
+154 FV
-166 AKYTKVEFLAM
+166 AKYTKDEFLAM
-177 YDKYLSGDINVYKF
+177 YDKNTAGSSVIYRYN
-191 HTLKKS
+191 TLKKT
-197 SLEKILGDIDADVNK
+197 SLEKMLGDIDADVNK
-212 RLAEDES
+212 ELAEDYS

-235 GTYVATSGFFLLQ
+235 GTYVATSGFFVLQ
-248 NTIDRTLTV
+248 NTLERTLTI
-257 KSTTANW
+257 KRPTPNW
-264 DGPSCRMNMTLRK
+264 NGPSCQMYMTLRK
-277 YQLRVSLAT
+277 FQLCVSLPT

-311 YKNGDYDTAI
+311 YNNGVYDTDTGSPDI
-321 QIPNATYKLDFI
+321 TYQLDFI
-333 DLKNLYRK
+333 DLKRLYQK
-341 IDEMP
+341 VDEMP

-359 KFVDLKRPIGT
+359 KYVDLKRPIGT
-370 EESFNSEMLNALDIG
+370 EESFNSETLNALDTG

-404 YATKDNPFVQYADSN
+404 YTYKDNPFVQYDETNAAEEAD
-419 MDNVEDVEFIAEHS
+419 ILAEHS
-433 FADGNKIYCRF
+433 LADGKKIYCKF
-444 KSKPIIPAVFS
+444 KDKAVIPAVFS
-455 LCLDNLISTD
+455 LCLPNLVSTV

-479 LYYNSKTYPWSLCAS
+479 LYYNSKTYPWSICAS

-512 EYNEKLALAEKSDM
+512 EYNEKVALAEKSDM
-526 VISSSQ
+526 VVSSSQ

-647 YPFDYNK
+647 YPFDYNT
-654 MPHSAEI
+654 MPHSREI

-672 AYRMTIRQYL
+672 AYQMSIRQYL

-716 GTIPNTFRSRVNIYP
+716 GTIPNKFRSRVNIYP

-736 NTDGDIVDLYN
+736 NTDGHIVDLYN
-747 PDADEYVPYFFCTRP
+747 PDAEEYVPYFFCTRP

-851 NRLR
+851 NKLR

>member
-8 NGLTCSPSDYDCS
+8 NGLTCSPSDYGCS

-33 EDNALKPVYAPAVVG
+33 EDNALKPVHAPAVVG
-48 NITLTNKQVIE
+48 KIKLTDNQVIE

-77 DKSGSGDGTWWWCDV
+77 DKSEPGDGTWWWCDV
-92 DGDTLEEI
+92 DGNTLEEI
-100 VLDSFKVSTVCAMG
+100 VLDNFKVSTVCAMG

-129 WKDNTYRTFKKK
+129 WKDKTYRTFKKK
-141 DFLFNTEIRKTPD
+141 DFLFETIID
-154 SGVSTVSTYTFV
+154 SFTSRVFTVV
-166 AKYTKVEFLAM
+166 AKYKKDEFLAM
-177 YDKYLSGDINVYKF
+177 YDSHKF
-191 HTLKKS
+191 GSTDLYDFGILKKS
-197 SLEKILGDIDADVNK
+197 SLEKILTGIDADVNK
-212 RLAEDES
+212 ELAEYES

-235 GTYVATSGFFLLQ
+235 GTYVATSGFFVLQ
-248 NTIDRTLTV
+248 NKLERTLTIN
-257 KSTTANW
+257 KTTPNW
-264 DGPSCRMNMTLRK
+264 DGPSCQMKMTTSQYK
-277 YQLRVSLAT
+277 ICVNLAT

-311 YKNGDYDTAI
+311 YRNGDYDTDSKL
-321 QIPNATYKLDFI
+321 PNATYKLDFI
-333 DLKNLYRK
+333 DLKNLYQK
-341 IDEMP
+341 VDEMP
-346 LYKVASFDMDDIG
+346 LYKVASFGMDDVG
-359 KFVDLKRPIGT
+359 KYVVLKRPIGT

-397 LFDYSKI
+397 LFEYSKI

-433 FADGNKIYCRF
+433 LADGKKIYCRF
-444 KSKPIIPAVFS
+444 KAKPIIPAVFS

-479 LYYNSKTYPWSLCAS
+479 LYYNSKTYPWSLCAL
-494 YDKGIFGDIQ
+494 YNVGVFGDIQ
-504 DFSHYSPV
+504 DFWHYSPV
-512 EYNEKLALAEKSDM
+512 EYEEKLALAEKSDM
-526 VISSSQ
+526 VVSSSQ

-605 REICTNTTG
+605 REICTNTSG

-620 AILYASDRGII
+620 AILYASKRGII

-654 MPHSAEI
+654 MLHSAEI
-661 LATGEIPSIGV
+661 LATGKIPSIGV

-716 GTIPNTFRSRVNIYP
+716 GTIPNIFRSRVNIYP

-736 NTDGDIVDLYN
+736 NTDGRIVDLYN

-851 NRLR
+851 NKLR

>member
-33 EDNALKPVYAPAVVG
+33 EDNALKPVHAPAVVG
-48 NITLTNKQVIE
+48 KIKLTGKQVIE

-92 DGDTLEEI
+92 DGDTPEEI

-129 WKDNTYRTFKKK
+129 WKDKTYRTFKKE
-141 DFLFNTEIRKTPD
+141 DFQFNTKIWNDDP
-154 SGVSTVSTYTFV
+154 SLIPTFV
-166 AKYTKVEFLAM
+166 AKYKKDEFLAM
-177 YDKYLSGDINVYKF
+177 YDEYSPGDYKF
-191 HTLKKS
+191 YFLKKT
-197 SLEKILGDIDADVNK
+197 SLEKILGDIDAAVNK
-212 RLAEDES
+212 RLADDES

-235 GTYVATSGFFLLQ
+235 GTYVATSGFFVLQ
-248 NTIDRTLTV
+248 NKLDTTLSLKRT
-257 KSTTANW
+257 TTDW
-264 DGPSCRMNMTLRK
+264 DGPSFQMEMTLRH
-277 YQLRVSLAT
+277 YSIRVSLAT

-297 VYLNLSDSLLDIRE
+297 VYLNLSDSLLDIKE
-311 YKNGDYDTAI
+311 CYSLDYDTTTKL
-321 QIPNATYKLDFI
+321 PNATYQLGFI
-333 DLKNLYRK
+333 DKKRLYEK
-341 IDEMP
+341 VDEMP
-346 LYKVASFDMDDIG
+346 LYKVASCDIDDMDKSI
-359 KFVDLKRPIGT
+359 DLKRPIGT

-385 ASGGYLYNNRLH
+385 ASGGCLYNNRLH
-397 LFDYSKI
+397 LFNYKKTFPYKEYQFVRYI
-404 YATKDNPFVQYADSN
+404 NLETEATEEAD
-419 MDNVEDVEFIAEHS
+419 ILAEHS
-433 FADGNKIYCRF
+433 LADGKKIYCKF
-444 KSKPIIPAVFS
+444 KDKAVIPAVFS
-455 LCLDNLISTD
+455 LCLPNLVSTD
-465 FYFKKGEECYWQRV
+465 YYFKKGEECYWQRV
-479 LYYNSKTYPWSLCAS
+479 LYYNSKTYPWSICAS

-504 DFSHYSPV
+504 DFSHYSPI

-526 VISSSQ
+526 VVSSSQ

-605 REICTNTTG
+605 REICTNTSG

-647 YPFDYNK
+647 YPFDYNT
-654 MPHSAEI
+654 MPHSREI

-672 AYRMTIRQYL
+672 AYRMPIRQYL

-736 NTDGDIVDLYN
+736 NTDGRIVDLYN

-851 NRLR
+851 NKLR

>member
-33 EDNALKPVYAPAVVG
+33 EDNALKPVHAPAVVG
-48 NITLTNKQVIE
+48 NIKLQNKQVIE
-59 CCHKGNV
+59 YCHKGNV

-77 DKSGSGDGTWWWCDV
+77 DKSGSGNGTWWWCDV
-92 DGDTLEEI
+92 DGDTPEEI

-141 DFLFNTEIRKTPD
+141 DFLFKTEIRKTR
-154 SGVSTVSTYTFV
+154 SLANGTSTYV
-166 AKYTKVEFLAM
+166 AKYKKDEFLTM
-177 YDKYLSGDINVYKF
+177 YDSVKFGSTDKYLFGF
-191 HTLKKS
+191 LKKT
-197 SLEKILGDIDADVNK
+197 SLEKILRDIDADVNK
-212 RLAEDES
+212 ELAEDES
-219 LFKYTTFGV
+219 LFKYNTFGV

-235 GTYVATSGFFLLQ
+235 GTYVATSGFFLLR

-257 KSTTANW
+257 KNTTKDW
-264 DGPSCRMNMTLRK
+264 DGPSCQMDIAINK
-277 YQLRVSLAT
+277 YQICVNLGT

-311 YKNGDYDTAI
+311 YRSDAFYSVSE
-321 QIPNATYKLDFI
+321 IPNTTYKLDFI
-333 DLKNLYRK
+333 DLKRLYRK

-359 KFVDLKRPIGT
+359 KYVDLKRPIGT

-404 YATKDNPFVQYADSN
+404 YAIKDHPFVQYADSN

-433 FADGNKIYCRF
+433 LADGKKIYCRF
-444 KSKPIIPAVFS
+444 KAKPIIPAVFS
-455 LCLDNLISTD
+455 LCLPNLVSTD
-465 FYFKKGEECYWQRV
+465 YYLKKGEECYWQRV
-479 LYYNSKTYPWSLCAS
+479 LYYNSKTYPWSICAS

-504 DFSHYSPV
+504 DFSHYSPI

-526 VISSSQ
+526 VVSSSQ

-605 REICTNTTG
+605 REICTNTSG

-647 YPFDYNK
+647 YPFDYNT
-654 MPHSAEI
+654 MPHSREI

-672 AYRMTIRQYL
+672 AYRMPIRQYL

-736 NTDGDIVDLYN
+736 NTDGRIVDLYN

-851 NRLR
+851 NKLR

>member
-33 EDNALKPVYAPAVVG
+33 EDNALKPVHAPAVVG
-48 NITLTNKQVIE
+48 KIKLTNKQVIE
-59 CCHKGNV
+59 YCHKGNV

-77 DKSGSGDGTWWWCDV
+77 DKSGPGDGTWWWRDV
-92 DGDTLEEI
+92 DGDTPEEI

-114 NILCFIGE
+114 NVLCFIGE

-129 WKDNTYRTFKKK
+129 WKDNTYRTFKKE
-141 DFLFNTEIRKTPD
+141 DFLFETIID
-154 SGVSTVSTYTFV
+154 SSNYRVSTFV
-166 AKYTKVEFLAM
+166 AKYKKDEFLAM
-177 YDKYLSGDINVYKF
+177 YDSHKF
-191 HTLKKS
+191 GSTDLYQFGILKKS
-197 SLEKILGDIDADVNK
+197 SLEKILTGIDADVNK
-212 RLAEDES
+212 KLAEDES
-219 LFKYTTFGV
+219 LFKYNTFGV
-228 CLLRLYD
+228 CMLRLYD
-235 GTYVATSGFFLLQ
+235 GTYVATSGFFLLR

-257 KSTTANW
+257 KSTTVDW
-264 DGPSCRMNMTLRK
+264 DGPSCQMEMTINK
-277 YQLRVSLAT
+277 YQICVNLAT

-311 YKNGDYDTAI
+311 YRNGDYDTDSKL
-321 QIPNATYKLDFI
+321 PNATYKLDFI

-359 KFVDLKRPIGT
+359 KYVDLKRPIGT
-370 EESFNSEMLNALDIG
+370 EESFSSEMLNALDIG

-404 YATKDNPFVQYADSN
+404 YAIKDNPFVQYADSN

-433 FADGNKIYCRF
+433 LADGKKIYCKF
-444 KSKPIIPAVFS
+444 KAKPIIPAVFS
-455 LCLDNLISTD
+455 LCLNNLVSTD
-465 FYFKKGEECYWQRV
+465 YYLKKGEECYWQRV
-479 LYYNSKTYPWSLCAS
+479 LYYNSKTYPWSICAS
-494 YDKGIFGDIQ
+494 YNVGIFGDIQ
-504 DFSHYSPV
+504 DFWHYSPV
-512 EYNEKLALAEKSDM
+512 DYNKKLALAEKSDM
-526 VISSSQ
+526 VVSSSQ

-647 YPFDYNK
+647 YPFDYNT
-654 MPHSAEI
+654 MPHSREI
-661 LATGEIPSIGV
+661 LATGKIPSIGV
-672 AYRMTIRQYL
+672 AYRMPIRQYL

-716 GTIPNTFRSRVNIYP
+716 GTIPNIFRSRVNIYP

-736 NTDGDIVDLYN
+736 NTDGRIVDLYN
-747 PDADEYVPYFFCTRP
+747 PNAEEYVPYFFCTRP
-762 MTLDAANVHKTIFSL
+762 MTLDAANIHKPYSL
-777 IVRGYFQPDVKKCGI
+777 
-792 ALYASNNL
+792 L
-800 FDWVLVSTSAT
+800 
-811 QYLRGIAGTPY
+811 
-822 KYFRIACIGNL
+822 
-833 RPEESISGCSIDV
+833 
-846 QPRWN
+846 
-851 NRLR
+851 

>member
-33 EDNALKPVYAPAVVG
+33 EDNALKPVHAPAVIG
-48 NITLTNKQVIE
+48 NINLHDKQVIE
-59 CCHKGNV
+59 YCHKGNV

-92 DGDTLEEI
+92 DGDTPEEI

-129 WKDNTYRTFKKK
+129 WKGKTYRTFKKE
-141 DFLFNTEIRKTPD
+141 DFLFNTKISKAPDADTPL
-154 SGVSTVSTYTFV
+154 STFV
-166 AKYTKVEFLAM
+166 AKYKKDEFLAM
-177 YDKYLSGDINVYKF
+177 YDSYKF
-191 HTLKKS
+191 VSTNFYRFGTLKKS
-197 SLEKILGDIDADVNK
+197 SLEKMLGDIDAAVNK
-212 RLAEDES
+212 RLADDES

-235 GTYVATSGFFLLQ
+235 GTYVATSGFFVLQ
-248 NTIDRTLTV
+248 NKLERTLTIN
-257 KSTTANW
+257 KTTPDW
-264 DGPSCRMNMTLRK
+264 DGPSCQMEMTINK
-277 YQLRVSLAT
+277 YKLCVSLAT
-286 DKIKDLITGFD
+286 DKIKNLVTGFD

-311 YKNGDYDTAI
+311 YNNGDFDTNTKL
-321 QIPNATYKLDFI
+321 PNATYKLDFI
-333 DLKNLYRK
+333 YGKRLYEK
-341 IDEMP
+341 VDEMP

-359 KFVDLKRPIGT
+359 KYVDLKRPIGT
-370 EESFNSEMLNALDIG
+370 EESFNSETLNALDIG

-404 YATKDNPFVQYADSN
+404 YAIKDNPFVQYDETNAAEEAD
-419 MDNVEDVEFIAEHS
+419 FIAVHS
-433 FADGNKIYCRF
+433 LANEKKIYCKF
-444 KSKPIIPAVFS
+444 KAKAVIPAVVS
-455 LCLDNLISTD
+455 LCLPNLEFTD
-465 FYFKKGEECYWQRV
+465 FYFKQGDEYHWQRF
-479 LYYNSKTYPWSLCAS
+479 LYHNSKTYPWSISVSVVGCTFTHQVQFWATS
-494 YDKGIFGDIQ
+494 QKDYEEQ
-504 DFSHYSPV
+504 
-512 EYNEKLALAEKSDM
+512 LALAEKSDM
-526 VISSSQ
+526 VVSSSQ

-647 YPFDYNK
+647 YPFDYNT
-654 MPHSAEI
+654 MPHSREI

-672 AYRMTIRQYL
+672 AYRMPIRQYL

-694 RLVLFNPNCKY
+694 RLVLFNPNYKY

-716 GTIPNTFRSRVNIYP
+716 GTIPNIFRSRVNIYP

-736 NTDGDIVDLYN
+736 NTDGRIVDLYN

-762 MTLDAANVHKTIFSL
+762 MTLDAANIHKTIFSL

-800 FDWVLVSTSAT
+800 FNWVLVSTSAT

-851 NRLR
+851 NKLR

>member
-33 EDNALKPVYAPAVVG
+33 EDNALKPVHAPAVVG
-48 NITLTNKQVIE
+48 NITLTAKQVIE

-100 VLDSFKVSTVCAMG
+100 VLDSFKVTTVCAMG

-129 WKDNTYRTFKKK
+129 WKDKTYRTFKKK

-177 YDKYLSGDINVYKF
+177 YDKYLFGDINVYKF
-191 HTLKKS
+191 YILKKS
-197 SLEKILGDIDADVNK
+197 SLEKMLGDIDAAVNK

-257 KSTTANW
+257 KSTTKDW

-311 YKNGDYDTAI
+311 YKNGDYDTNI
-321 QIPNATYKLDFI
+321 QIPNATYELDFI
-333 DLKNLYRK
+333 DLKRLYRK

-346 LYKVASFDMDDIG
+346 LYKVASFDMDDVG
-359 KFVDLKRPIGT
+359 KYVDLKRPIGT
-370 EESFNSEMLNALDIG
+370 EESFNSETLNALDIG

-404 YATKDNPFVQYADSN
+404 YAYKDNPFVQYADSN
-419 MDNVEDVEFIAEHS
+419 MGVEFIAEHS
-433 FADGNKIYCRF
+433 LASGKKIYCKF
-444 KSKPIIPAVFS
+444 KAKAVIPAVFS
-455 LCLDNLISTD
+455 LCLNNLVSTD

-512 EYNEKLALAEKSDM
+512 EYNEKLALAEKSDL
-526 VISSSQ
+526 VVSSSQ
-532 SSILVSKAENPMVF
+532 SSILVSEAENPMVF

-605 REICTNTTG
+605 REICTNTSG

-620 AILYASDRGII
+620 AILYASKRGII

-661 LATGEIPSIGV
+661 LATGKIPSIGV

-716 GTIPNTFRSRVNIYP
+716 GTIPNKFRSRVNIYP

-736 NTDGDIVDLYN
+736 STDGDIVDLYN
-747 PDADEYVPYFFCTRP
+747 PDAEEYVPYFFCTRP

-851 NRLR
+851 NKLR

>member
-33 EDNALKPVYAPAVVG
+33 EDNALKPVHAPAVVG
-48 NITLTNKQVIE
+48 NITLTGKQVIE

-92 DGDTLEEI
+92 DGNTPEEI

-129 WKDNTYRTFKKK
+129 WKDNTYRTFKKE
-141 DFLFNTEIRKTPD
+141 DFLFNTKISKAPD
-154 SGVSTVSTYTFV
+154 ADTRLSTFV
-166 AKYTKVEFLAM
+166 AKYKKEELVAM
-177 YDKYLSGDINVYKF
+177 YDSVKSGSHDMYMFNN
-191 HTLKKS
+191 LKKT
-197 SLEKILGDIDADVNK
+197 SLEKILGDIDAAVNK

-235 GTYVATSGFFLLQ
+235 GTYVATSGFFVLRNML
-248 NTIDRTLTV
+248 DSTLSL
-257 KSTTANW
+257 KSATNVW
-264 DGPSCRMNMTLRK
+264 DSPSCEMYMTLHTYK
-277 YQLRVSLAT
+277 LCVSLAT

-297 VYLNLSDSLLDIRE
+297 VYLNLSDSLLDIRP
-311 YKNGDYDTAI
+311 YTSVYNTPPSADV
-321 QIPNATYKLDFI
+321 PNMTYKLNFVGS
-333 DLKNLYRK
+333 KRLYEK

-433 FADGNKIYCRF
+433 LADGKKIYCRF

-455 LCLDNLISTD
+455 LCLDNLTSTD

-479 LYYNSKTYPWSLCAS
+479 LYYNSKTYPWSLCAL
-494 YDKGIFGDIQ
+494 YNVGVFGDIQ

-526 VISSSQ
+526 VVSSSQ

-592 DSEGVYQSRQPVN
+592 NSEGVYQSRQPVN
-605 REICTNTTG
+605 REICTNTSG

-620 AILYASDRGII
+620 AILYASKRGII

-647 YPFDYNK
+647 YPFDYNT
-654 MPHSAEI
+654 MPHSREI

-716 GTIPNTFRSRVNIYP
+716 GTIPNKFRSRVNIYP

-851 NRLR
+851 NKLR

>member
-1 MINEIGF
+1 MIKEIGF

-33 EDNALKPVYAPAVVG
+33 EDNALKPVYAPVAVG
-48 NITLTNKQVIE
+48 NIKLHDKQVIE
-59 CCHKGNV
+59 YCHKGNV

-100 VLDSFKVSTVCAMG
+100 VLDSFKVNSVCAMG

-129 WKDNTYRTFKKK
+129 WKDKTYRTFKKE
-141 DFLFNTEIRKTPD
+141 DFLFNTKIRNATAVARLLP
-154 SGVSTVSTYTFV
+154 FV
-166 AKYTKVEFLAM
+166 AKYTKDEFLAM
-177 YDKYLSGDINVYKF
+177 YDKNTAGSSIIYHYG
-191 HTLKKS
+191 TLKKT
-197 SLEKILGDIDADVNK
+197 SLEKMLGDIDADVNK
-212 RLAEDES
+212 ELVEDES
-219 LFKYTTFGV
+219 YFKYTTFGV

-235 GTYVATSGFFLLQ
+235 GTYVATSGFFILQ
-248 NTIDRTLTV
+248 NTLERTLTI
-257 KSTTANW
+257 KKTTPDW
-264 DGPSCRMNMTLRK
+264 DGPSCRMQMNLHK

-311 YKNGDYDTAI
+311 YNNGYYGLNTGSPDI
-321 QIPNATYKLDFI
+321 TYQLDFI
-333 DLKNLYRK
+333 DLKRLYQK
-341 IDEMP
+341 VDEMP
-346 LYKVASFDMDDIG
+346 LYKVASFDIDDIG
-359 KFVDLKRPIGT
+359 KYVDLKRPIGT

-404 YATKDNPFVQYADSN
+404 YAYKDNPFVQYGDSS
-419 MDNVEDVEFIAEHS
+419 MDNVEDVEFIAEHTL
-433 FADGNKIYCRF
+433 ADGKKIYCRF

-512 EYNEKLALAEKSDM
+512 EYNEKVALAEKSDM
-526 VISSSQ
+526 VVSSSQ
-532 SSILVSKAENPMVF
+532 SSILVSEAENPMVF

-558 IRALAANTQPIS
+558 VRALAANTQPIS

-636 SSKCITEALDD
+636 SSKCITEALDA
-647 YPFDYNK
+647 YPFDYNT
-654 MPHSAEI
+654 MPHSTEI

-672 AYRMTIRQYL
+672 AYRMPIRQYL

-694 RLVLFNPNCKY
+694 RLVLFNPNYKY

-731 QAYAV
+731 HAYAV
-736 NTDGDIVDLYN
+736 NTEGDIVDLYN
-747 PDADEYVPYFFCTRP
+747 PDAVEYVPYFFCTRP
-762 MTLDAANVHKTIFSL
+762 MTFDAANVHKTIFSL

-851 NRLR
+851 NKLR

>member
-33 EDNALKPVYAPAVVG
+33 EDNALKPVHAPAVVG
-48 NITLTNKQVIE
+48 NITLTDKQVIE

-92 DGDTLEEI
+92 DGDTPEEI

-129 WKDNTYRTFKKK
+129 WKDKTYRTFKKE
-141 DFLFNTEIRKTPD
+141 DFLFETIID
-154 SGVSTVSTYTFV
+154 SSNYRVSTYV
-166 AKYTKVEFLAM
+166 AKYKKDEFLAM
-177 YDKYLSGDINVYKF
+177 YDSHKF
-191 HTLKKS
+191 GSTDLYQFGILKKS
-197 SLEKILGDIDADVNK
+197 SLEKILTGIDADVNK
-212 RLAEDES
+212 KLAEVES
-219 LFKYTTFGV
+219 LFKYNTFGV
-228 CLLRLYD
+228 CMLRLYD
-235 GTYVATSGFFLLQ
+235 GTYVATSGFFLLR

-257 KSTTANW
+257 KSTTEDWN
-264 DGPSCRMNMTLRK
+264 GPSCQMEMTINK
-277 YQLRVSLAT
+277 YQICVYLAT

-311 YKNGDYDTAI
+311 YRNGDYDTDSKL
-321 QIPNATYKLDFI
+321 PNATYKLDFI

-359 KFVDLKRPIGT
+359 KYVDLKRPIGT

-397 LFDYSKI
+397 LFNYSKI
-404 YATKDNPFVQYADSN
+404 YAYKDHPFVQY
-419 MDNVEDVEFIAEHS
+419 DVRFTDRPDEIEFLAVHS
-433 FADGNKIYCRF
+433 LANGKRMYCRF
-444 KSKPIIPAVFS
+444 KSEPIIPALFS
-455 LCLDNLISTD
+455 LCLPDLIKTD
-465 FYFKKGEECYWQRV
+465 FYYKDRNGDIRCRKV
-479 LYYNSKTYPWSLCAS
+479 LYYNSQTYPWSICATYNDGTFTDITES
-494 YDKGIFGDIQ
+494 EFWTTNMSATMYD
-504 DFSHYSPV
+504 
-512 EYNEKLALAEKSDM
+512 NMLAKAEKSDM
-526 VISSSQ
+526 VVSSSQ

-605 REICTNTTG
+605 REICTNTSG

-620 AILYASDRGII
+620 AILYASKRGII

-661 LATGEIPSIGV
+661 LATGKIPSIGV

-694 RLVLFNPNCKY
+694 RLVLFNPNYKY

-716 GTIPNTFRSRVNIYP
+716 GAIPNKFRSRVNIYP

-736 NTDGDIVDLYN
+736 STDGRIVDLYN

-762 MTLDAANVHKTIFSL
+762 MTLDAANIHKTIFSL

-851 NRLR
+851 NKLR

>member
-33 EDNALKPVYAPAVVG
+33 EDNALKPVHAPAVVG
-48 NITLTNKQVIE
+48 NINLHDKQVIE
-59 CCHKGNV
+59 YCHKGNV

-92 DGDTLEEI
+92 DGDTPEEI

-129 WKDNTYRTFKKK
+129 WKDNTYRTFKKE
-141 DFLFNTEIRKTPD
+141 DFLFNTKISKAPDADTPL
-154 SGVSTVSTYTFV
+154 STFV
-166 AKYTKVEFLAM
+166 AKYKKDEFLAM
-177 YDKYLSGDINVYKF
+177 YDSYKF
-191 HTLKKS
+191 GSTNFYRFGTLKKS
-197 SLEKILGDIDADVNK
+197 SLEKMLGDIDAAVNK
-212 RLAEDES
+212 RLADDES

-235 GTYVATSGFFLLQ
+235 GTYVATSGFFVLQ
-248 NTIDRTLTV
+248 NKLERTFTIN
-257 KSTTANW
+257 KTTPDW
-264 DGPSCRMNMTLRK
+264 DGPSCQMEMTINK
-277 YQLRVSLAT
+277 YKLCVSLAT
-286 DKIKDLITGFD
+286 DKIKNLVTGFD

-311 YKNGDYDTAI
+311 YNNGDYDTDSKL
-321 QIPNATYKLDFI
+321 PNATYKLDFI
-333 DLKNLYRK
+333 DLKNSYRK

-346 LYKVASFDMDDIG
+346 LYKVASFDMDNIG
-359 KFVDLKRPIGT
+359 KYVDLKRPIGT
-370 EESFNSEMLNALDIG
+370 EESFNSETLNALDTG

-404 YATKDNPFVQYADSN
+404 YTYKDNPFVQYDETNAAEEAD
-419 MDNVEDVEFIAEHS
+419 FIAVHS
-433 FADGNKIYCRF
+433 LANGEKIYCKF
-444 KSKPIIPAVFS
+444 KAKAVIPAVVS
-455 LCLDNLISTD
+455 LCLPNLEFTD
-465 FYFKKGEECYWQRV
+465 FYFKQGDEYHWQRF
-479 LYYNSKTYPWSLCAS
+479 LYHNSKTYPWSISVSVVGCTFTHQVQFWATNQKD
-494 YDKGIFGDIQ
+494 YEEQ
-504 DFSHYSPV
+504 
-512 EYNEKLALAEKSDM
+512 LALAEKSDM
-526 VISSSQ
+526 VVSSSQ

-647 YPFDYNK
+647 YPFDYNT
-654 MPHSAEI
+654 MPHSREI

-672 AYRMTIRQYL
+672 AYRMPIRQYL

-694 RLVLFNPNCKY
+694 RLVLFNPNYKY

-716 GTIPNTFRSRVNIYP
+716 GTIPNIFRSRVNIYP

-736 NTDGDIVDLYN
+736 NTDGRIVDLYN
-747 PDADEYVPYFFCTRP
+747 PNAEEYVPYFFCTRP

-811 QYLRGIAGTPY
+811 QYLRGMAGTPY

-851 NRLR
+851 NKLR

>member
-33 EDNALKPVYAPAVVG
+33 EDNALKPVHAPAVVG
-48 NITLTNKQVIE
+48 KIKLTGKQVIE

-92 DGDTLEEI
+92 EGKTLNEIALDT
-100 VLDSFKVSTVCAMG
+100 FKVSTVCAMG

-129 WKDNTYRTFKKK
+129 WKDNTYRTFKKE
-141 DFLFNTEIRKTPD
+141 DFLFYTTIRNATFGTRLLP
-154 SGVSTVSTYTFV
+154 FV
-166 AKYTKVEFLAM
+166 AKYKKDEFLAM
-177 YDKYLSGDINVYKF
+177 YDKNTAGSSIIYQYG
-191 HTLKKS
+191 TLKKT
-197 SLEKILGDIDADVNK
+197 SLEKMLGDIDADVNNQ
-212 RLAEDES
+212 LAEN
-219 LFKYTTFGV
+219 FKYTTFGV

-235 GTYVATSGFFLLQ
+235 GTYVATSGFFVLQ
-248 NTIDRTLTV
+248 NKLERTLTI
-257 KSTTANW
+257 KKTTPDW
-264 DGPSCRMNMTLRK
+264 DGPSCQMKMTLRK
-277 YQLRVSLAT
+277 YQLCVSLAT

-311 YKNGDYDTAI
+311 YNNGYYGLNTGSPDI
-321 QIPNATYKLDFI
+321 TYQLDFI
-333 DLKNLYRK
+333 DLKRLYQK
-341 IDEMP
+341 VDEMP
-346 LYKVASFDMDDIG
+346 LYKVASFDMNDIG
-359 KFVDLKRPIGT
+359 KYVDLKRPIGT

-404 YATKDNPFVQYADSN
+404 YTTKDNPFVQYADSN
-419 MDNVEDVEFIAEHS
+419 MDNVEEAEFIAEHS
-433 FADGNKIYCRF
+433 LANGKKIYCKF
-444 KSKPIIPAVFS
+444 KAKAVIPAVFS
-455 LCLDNLISTD
+455 LCLPNLVSTD
-465 FYFKKGEECYWQRV
+465 YYLKKGEECYWQRV
-479 LYYNSKTYPWSLCAS
+479 LYYNSKTYPWSICAS

-504 DFSHYSPV
+504 DFSHYSPI

-526 VISSSQ
+526 VVSSSQ

-546 PAKNSVSVGSST
+546 PAKNSVSIGSST

-605 REICTNTTG
+605 REICTNTSG

-661 LATGEIPSIGV
+661 LATGKIPSIGV
-672 AYRMTIRQYL
+672 AYRMSIRQYL

-716 GTIPNTFRSRVNIYP
+716 GAIPNKFRSRVNIYP

-736 NTDGDIVDLYN
+736 NTDGRIVDLYN
-747 PDADEYVPYFFCTRP
+747 PDAEEYVPYFFCTRP

-851 NRLR
+851 NKLR

>member
-33 EDNALKPVYAPAVVG
+33 EDNALKPVHAPAVVG
-48 NITLTNKQVIE
+48 NITLTDKQVIE

-77 DKSGSGDGTWWWCDV
+77 DKSGSGNGTWWWCDV

-129 WKDNTYRTFKKK
+129 WKDKTYRTFKKE
-141 DFLFNTEIRKTPD
+141 DFLFYTTINATA
-154 SGVSTVSTYTFV
+154 GVRLLPFV
-166 AKYTKVEFLAM
+166 AKYTKDEFLAM
-177 YDKYLSGDINVYKF
+177 YDKNTAGSSVIYHYG
-191 HTLKKS
+191 TLKKT
-197 SLEKILGDIDADVNK
+197 SLEKMLGDIDADVNK
-212 RLAEDES
+212 QLAEDES
-219 LFKYTTFGV
+219 YFKYTTFGV

-235 GTYVATSGFFLLQ
+235 GTYVATSGFFVLQ
-248 NTIDRTLTV
+248 NTLERTLTI
-257 KSTTANW
+257 KKTTPDW
-264 DGPSCRMNMTLRK
+264 DGPSCQMKMKLHTYKLC
-277 YQLRVSLAT
+277 VSLAT

-311 YKNGDYDTAI
+311 YNNGYYGLNTGSPDI
-321 QIPNATYKLDFI
+321 TYQLDFI
-333 DLKNLYRK
+333 DLKRLYQK

-370 EESFNSEMLNALDIG
+370 EESFNSETLNALDIG

-433 FADGNKIYCRF
+433 LADGKKIYCRF

-526 VISSSQ
+526 VVSSSQ

-605 REICTNTTG
+605 REICTNTSG

-620 AILYASDRGII
+620 AILYASKRGII

-647 YPFDYNK
+647 YPFDYSK

-661 LATGEIPSIGV
+661 LATGKIPSIGV

-694 RLVLFNPNCKY
+694 RLVLFNPNYKY

-716 GTIPNTFRSRVNIYP
+716 GTIPNIFRSRVNIYP

-736 NTDGDIVDLYN
+736 STDGRIVDLYN
-747 PDADEYVPYFFCTRP
+747 PDAEEYVPYFFCTRP

-851 NRLR
+851 NKLR